1 MKSLEELK
9 SGDHSFSI
17 GNAISDGWNLVSRH
31 LGMYIL
37 GGIVAVVIGAFI
49 GFIPFVGSLANNLII
64 SPCFMASA
72 IFITWHVSRNEP
84 WQDFG
89 EVFKGF
95 SYLAQIMVC
104 SLIETAVIV
113 LFMALFFF
121 KLLPDIFELITL
133 SQGQGAYQNR
143 EEIQELVKSMLLDP
157 VNVLMFLGFFVIAL
171 VISVMWAF
179 KIHFVVVYRME
190 GWPAMEMSRKVTM
203 KNFFPL
209 VGLFIV
215 LGVILIISA
224 IPCGIGLLFSLPLMI
239 GSIYSAFAQITH
251 CDREEEVELDFN
263 PGGNVA

>member
-9 SGDHSFSI
+9 SGNGTFSI
-17 GNAISDGWNLVSRH
+17 GQSISEGWALISRH

-37 GGIVAVVIGAFI
+37 GGIIAVLIGGVV
-49 GFIPFVGSLANNLII
+49 GFIPFVGSMANNLII

-72 IFITWHVSRNEP
+72 IFITWHVSRGEP

-95 SYLAQIMVC
+95 SFLAQIMVC

-113 LFMALFFF
+113 VLMVLFFF
-121 KLLPDIFELITL
+121 KLLPDLIELVTL
-133 SQGQGAYQNR
+133 SQGQGVYQNKA
-143 EEIQELVKSMLLDP
+143 EIEELVKSMLLDP
-157 VNVLMFLGFFVIAL
+157 TNILMFLGFFILAL

-179 KIHFVVVYRME
+179 KVHFVVIYKME
-190 GWPAMEMSRKVTM
+190 GWPAMEMSRKITM
-203 KNFFPL
+203 KNFFQL
-209 VGLFIV
+209 VGLFLL
-215 LGVILIISA
+215 LGIILVISA

-251 CDREEEVELDFN
+251 CDREDEVELDFKG
-263 PGGNVA
+263 PDIA